1 MLLCGKQAYLYL
13 WERAVAQRFHY
24 LSFPEARGQRRT
36 LMLLLCG
43 TGSLGVCLLLVLHYP
58 LERDVLFPLASIG
71 TLSHFA
77 PNAALLFGLCMAL
90 LLIFYLSAYA
100 ALRRAA
106 SSSEGLSERAAQ
118 IIIIFPVLAMLTLA
132 HLYPITSLDAINQDI
147 QIRVLTAHHANP
159 LITPSSA
166 FPSDPFTTYDDRQ
179 NLPSPYGP
187 LWALLYAGP
196 ARLAGNNLLALVLL
210 EKMMP
215 IVFALGCLRLIW
227 LIATKVAP
235 YRRWQALLLIG
246 WNPLVLLETAGNG
259 HNESITLFFVLLSFY
274 SLISSSRWRWFT
286 LPALALAALV
296 NSAALIFLPLLAV
309 AHWRMTPPP
318 LRLATSLGN
327 SGAAVLLVVAA
338 LLPFGGVRA
347 APSLLQPLDQFAL
360 SLPAML
366 YGFLQPLYTEAQAG
380 TIVRALAILCFGLW
394 YLLIL
399 YRLIRRNSLQPIHDK
414 NLSANTLVIA
424 GYEVVFWF
432 FALAAL
438 AFQPWMILWLIPFA
452 ALETRLMPLLRA
464 TILAA
469 GGLFVPLVLIFIAHG
484 ALVSGA
490 LNLFTIQ
497 LIAVLLLFAPVL
509 FVRCIEAIYQR
520 RRLMA
525 ALAVRE
531 AELARL
537 QRELHTANEA
547 NISRAPE

>member
-1 MLLCGKQAYLYL
+1 M
-13 WERAVAQRFHY
+13 VQRFQY
-24 LSFPEARGQRRT
+24 LSFPEAQGQRRT

-58 LERDVLFPLASIG
+58 LEEDVLFPLASIG

-90 LLIFYLSAYA
+90 LLVFYLSAYA

-106 SSSEGLSERAAQ
+106 NSSEGLSERAAQ

-132 HLYPITSLDAINQDI
+132 HLYPITSLDGINQDI

-159 LITPSSA
+159 LITPSSV
-166 FPSDPFTTYDDRQ
+166 FSSDPFTIYDDRQ

-187 LWALLYAGP
+187 LWALLSAGP
-196 ARLAGNNLLALVLL
+196 ALLAGNNLLALVLL
-210 EKMMP
+210 EKMAP
-215 IVFALGCLRLIW
+215 IVFALGCLRLVW
-227 LIATKVAP
+227 LIATKITP

-259 HNESITLFFVLLSFY
+259 HNESIALFFVLLSFY
-274 SLISSSRWRWFT
+274 SLISSNSRWRWLT

-296 NSAALIFLPLLAV
+296 NSTALIFLPLLAV
-309 AHWRMTPPP
+309 ALWRMNPPTR
-318 LRLATSLGN
+318 RLVTSLGN
-327 SGAAVLLVVAA
+327 SALALLLLVAA
-338 LLPFGGVRA
+338 LLPFGGGRA
-347 APSLLQPLDQFAL
+347 VHSLLQPLDQFAL

-366 YGFLQPLYTEAQAG
+366 YGFLQPLYTETLAG
-380 TIVRALAILCFGLW
+380 TIVRALAIICFGLW

-399 YRLIRRNSLQPIHDK
+399 YRLIRRNSLQPVNDK

-432 FALAAL
+432 FTLAAL

-452 ALETRLMPLLRA
+452 ALDARLMPWVRA

-469 GGLFVPLVLIFIAHG
+469 GGLFAPLILIFIAHG
-484 ALVSGA
+484 ALPSGA
-490 LNLFTIQ
+490 LNLFTVQ
-497 LIAVLLLFAPVL
+497 LIAVLLLFVPVL
-509 FVRCIEAIYQR
+509 FARFIEAIYQR
-520 RRLMA
+520 RRLVA
-525 ALAVRE
+525 ALAARE

-537 QRELHTANEA
+537 QRELHTTSEA
-547 NISRAPE
+547 SISRAPE

>member
-1 MLLCGKQAYLYL
+1 MEKAYLYL
-13 WERAVAQRFHY
+13 WESVVVQRFQH
-24 LSFPEARGQRRT
+24 LSFPEAQGQRRT

-43 TGSLGVCLLLVLHYP
+43 TGSLGVCLLLVFQYP
-58 LERDVLFPLASIG
+58 LERDVLFPLTSIG

-90 LLIFYLSAYA
+90 LLVFYLSAYA

-159 LITPSSA
+159 LITPSST
-166 FPSDPFTTYDDRQ
+166 FSSDPFTTYDDRQ
-179 NLPSPYGP
+179 NFPSPYGP
-187 LWALLYAGP
+187 LWVLLSAGP
-196 ARLAGNNLLALVLL
+196 ALLAGNNLLALVLL
-210 EKMMP
+210 EKMVP
-215 IVFALGCLRLIW
+215 IVFALGCLRLVW
-227 LIATKVAP
+227 LIATKVMP

-259 HNESITLFFVLLSFY
+259 HNESITIFFILLSFY
-274 SLISSSRWRWFT
+274 SLIAGSRWRWFT

-309 AHWRMTPPP
+309 ALWRMTPPMH
-318 LRLATSLGN
+318 RLVTSLSN
-327 SGAAVLLVVAA
+327 SALAILVLVAA
-338 LLPFGGVRA
+338 LLPFGGARA
-347 APSLLQPLDQFAL
+347 VHSLLQPLDQFAL
-360 SLPAML
+360 SLPAIL
-366 YGFLQPLYTEAQAG
+366 YSFLQPLYTEAQAG
-380 TIVRALAILCFGLW
+380 TIVRVLAIICFGLW

-399 YRLIRRNSLQPIHDK
+399 YRLIRRNSLQPINDK

-432 FALAAL
+432 FTLAAL

-452 ALETRLMPLLRA
+452 ALDARLMPWIRA
-464 TILAA
+464 SILAA

-490 LNLFTIQ
+490 LNLFTVQ
-497 LIAVLLLFAPVL
+497 LIAVLLLFVPVL
-509 FVRCIEAIYQR
+509 FLRFIEAIYQR
-520 RRLMA
+520 RRLVAVLA
-525 ALAVRE
+525 ARE

-537 QRELHTANEA
+537 QRELHTTGEA
-547 NISRAPE
+547 SISRAPE

>member
-1 MLLCGKQAYLYL
+1 MQKTHLYL
-13 WERAVAQRFHY
+13 WERAVVQRFQH
-24 LSFPEARGQRRT
+24 LSFPEAQGQRRT
-36 LMLLLCG
+36 LMLLLCAI
-43 TGSLGVCLLLVLHYP
+43 GSLGVCLLLVLHYP
-58 LERDVLFPLASIG
+58 LEQDVLFPLASIG

-77 PNAALLFGLCMAL
+77 PHAALLFGLCMAL

-106 SSSEGLSERAAQ
+106 NSSEGLSERAAQ

-132 HLYPITSLDAINQDI
+132 HLYPITSLDGINQDI

-159 LITPSSA
+159 LITPSSI
-166 FPSDPFTTYDDRQ
+166 FSSDPFTTYDDRQ

-187 LWALLYAGP
+187 LWAVLTAGP
-196 ARLAGNNLLALVLL
+196 ALLAGNNLLALVLL
-210 EKMMP
+210 EKMAP

-227 LIATKVAP
+227 LIATKVTP

-259 HNESITLFFVLLSFY
+259 HNESIMLFFVLLSFY
-274 SLISSSRWRWFT
+274 SLIATPRWRWFT
-286 LPALALAALV
+286 LPTLALAALV
-296 NSAALIFLPLLAV
+296 NSAALIFLPLLVIAL
-309 AHWRMTPPP
+309 WRMSPPAR
-318 LRLATSLGN
+318 RLAYGLSN
-327 SGAAVLLVVAA
+327 SALAIFLLVAA
-338 LLPFGGVRA
+338 LLPFGGTRA
-347 APSLLQPLDQFAL
+347 LHSLLQPLDQFAL

-366 YGFLQPLYTEAQAG
+366 YGFLQPLYSEAQAAV
-380 TIVRALAILCFGLW
+380 IVKILAAICFGLW

-399 YRLIRRNSLQPIHDK
+399 YRLIRRNSLQPINDK

-432 FALAAL
+432 FILAAL

-452 ALETRLMPLLRA
+452 ALDARLAPWVRA

-469 GGLFVPLVLIFIAHG
+469 AGLFVPLVLIFIAHG

-490 LNLFTIQ
+490 LNPFTVQ
-497 LIAVLLLFAPVL
+497 LIAVLLLFVPVL
-509 FVRCIEAIYQR
+509 FARFIEAIYQR
-520 RRLMA
+520 RRLVA

-547 NISRAPE
+547 NIARAPE

>member
-1 MLLCGKQAYLYL
+1 
-13 WERAVAQRFHY
+13 
-24 LSFPEARGQRRT
+24 
-36 LMLLLCG
+36 
-43 TGSLGVCLLLVLHYP
+43 VLQYP
-58 LERDVLFPLASIG
+58 LEQDVLFPLASIG

-77 PNAALLFGLCMAL
+77 PNAALLFGLCLAL

-118 IIIIFPVLAMLTLA
+118 VIIIFPVLAMLILA
-132 HLYPITSLDAINQDI
+132 HLYPITSLDSINQDI

-159 LITPSSA
+159 LITPASA
-166 FPSDPFTTYDDRQ
+166 FSSDPFTTYDDRQ
-179 NLPSPYGP
+179 NFSSPYGP
-187 LWALLYAGP
+187 LWVLLSAGP
-196 ARLAGNNLLALVLL
+196 ALLAGNNLLALALL
-210 EKMMP
+210 EKMIP
-215 IVFALGCLRLIW
+215 IVFALGCLRVIW

-259 HNESITLFFVLLSFY
+259 HNESIMLFFVLLSFY
-274 SLISSSRWRWFT
+274 SLISNSRWRWFT

-309 AHWRMTPPP
+309 ALWRMASPTR
-318 LRLATSLGN
+318 RLVTTLGN
-327 SGAAVLLVVAA
+327 SGGAALLLVAA
-338 LLPFGGVRA
+338 LIPFGGVRA
-347 APSLLQPLDQFAL
+347 VHSLLQPLDQFAL

-366 YGFLQPLYTEAQAG
+366 YRFLQPLYNEAQAAA
-380 TIVRALAILCFGLW
+380 IVKALAVICFGLW

-399 YRLIRRNSLQPIHDK
+399 YRLIRRNSLQPINDK

-432 FALAAL
+432 FTLAAL

-452 ALETRLMPLLRA
+452 ALDARLMPLVRA
-464 TILAA
+464 TILTA
-469 GGLFVPLVLIFIAHG
+469 GGLFVPLILIFIAHG

-490 LNLFTIQ
+490 LNLFTVQ
-497 LIAVLLLFAPVL
+497 LIAVLLLFVPVL
-509 FVRCIEAIYQR
+509 FVRFIEAIYQR
-520 RRLMA
+520 RRLVA
-525 ALAVRE
+525 ALAARE

-537 QRELHTANEA
+537 QRELHITSEA